1 MASNFKSFALSL
13 RTETNDVNV
22 TLSWSDDEVT
32 HLFVVV
38 YKPLGSYHAMYLIE
52 TEDLDPEELTLDPTD
67 DGGPTVL
74 VYGVKIVPTVQQS
87 LRMFQVLNSG
97 SVTVGIFTG
106 PEVSL
111 TLNNSKTLLTTSLVY
126 TKMAMEDFEVST
138 RYTPPADYKIL
149 TEQSLPD
156 ASTTLIYLHRDDT
169 QYLLETPMPAL
180 GVKVPFPLP
189 PRQAYNGI
197 VLQTT
202 RTDHHG
208 HIKYQCQRKSKGFTL
223 NSVMTKD
230 DLERLKAKAELFML
244 RDPST
249 HEVKV
254 MFRNKPREKMDD
266 IMENKAG
273 LMKKYIKDRNGDAH
287 SPINN
292 NIDGLFFSVSLDRG
306 TLNIPTFSYYGNRR
320 LDVPVEGLFTQNTNI
335 YFTDFYC
342 TYSAHYVTVVMTIKD
357 SDTDRFCEATLLQLD
372 PYDNPFLYREGL
384 TVHTTR
390 ALHVEVLYTEDVNIT
405 ALQEQYG
412 TDRVCFSNTRAL
424 GSGQS
429 TKHGLPK
436 NRRCVICNL

>member
-1 MASNFKSFALSL
+1 MADTGKSFAFSL
-13 RTETNDVNV
+13 KTEIHDVNV
-22 TLSWSDDEVT
+22 TLSWSEDEVT

-38 YKPLGSYHAMYLIE
+38 HKPFDTLHAVYLIE
-52 TEDLDPEELTLDPTD
+52 DLDQDDLTLDPTD
-67 DGGPTVL
+67 DDGPTVL
-74 VYGVKIVPTVQQS
+74 VYGVKIVPNVQQS
-87 LRMFQVLNSG
+87 LCMFQVLNSG
-97 SVTVGIFTG
+97 SFTVRSWTGSEESLRLSNINNLLSKRLVFTR
-106 PEVSL
+106 
-111 TLNNSKTLLTTSLVY
+111 
-126 TKMAMEDFEVST
+126 MAMEDFEVST

-149 TEQSLPD
+149 ADQSLPD
-156 ASTTLIYLHRDDT
+156 SCTTLIYLCRDDT

-197 VLQTT
+197 ILQTT

-208 HIKYQCQRKSKGFTL
+208 HKKYQCQRKSKDFTL

-230 DLERLKAKAELFML
+230 DLERLRAKAESFML
-244 RDPST
+244 RDSST

-266 IMENKAG
+266 IMESKAG
-273 LMKKYIKDRNGDAH
+273 LMAKYIKDRNGDAH

-292 NIDGLFFSVSLDRG
+292 NIDGLFFSVSLDRRTG
-306 TLNIPTFSYYGNRR
+306 MIPISSYYGNRR
-320 LDVPVEGLFTQNTNI
+320 LDVPVEALFTQNTNI

-342 TYSAHYVTVVMTIKD
+342 TYKAHYVTVVMTRKG

-390 ALHVEVLYTEDVNIT
+390 ALHVEVFYTEDVNIT

-412 TDRVCFSNTRAL
+412 TDRVSFTNTLAL
-424 GSGQS
+424 GNRQS

-436 NRRCVICNL
+436 NRRCVFCNL